1 MDYSKLTKQELLD
14 IVSEQ
19 QTLADA
25 VDAKDKEIALLKEKL
40 KTFEGSMKR
49 EEVRTHTK
57 QLEETAKKAQD
68 IANQYIRAHRDLMRI
83 FKVNLDFAI
92 SHEDLLAEKLK

>member
-1 MDYSKLTKQELLD
+1 MDYTKLTKQELLEL
-14 IVSEQ
+14 VEAQ

-25 VDAKDKEIALLKEKL
+25 VSAKDREIATLQENLKK
-40 KTFEGSMKR
+40 FEGSMKR

-57 QLEETAKKAQD
+57 QLEENLRKSQD
-68 IANQYIRAHRDLMRI
+68 IANQYIRAYKDLLRI

-92 SHEDLLAEKLK
+92 SHDELLSEKLK